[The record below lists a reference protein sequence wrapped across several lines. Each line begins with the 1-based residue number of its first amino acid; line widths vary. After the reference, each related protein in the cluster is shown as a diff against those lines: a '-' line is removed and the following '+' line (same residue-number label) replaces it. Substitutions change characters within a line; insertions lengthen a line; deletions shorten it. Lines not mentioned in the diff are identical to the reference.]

1 MSCLVSRLRY
11 YLDISED
18 DEKLVLELE
27 KQEVNYKARRTLNL
41 QQQKNNLFILKRGW
55 LYRYEAVPLIRT
67 VKAVS

>member
-41 QQQKNNLFILKRGW
+41 QQQKNNLRSGS
-55 LYRYEAVPLIRT
+55 T
-67 VKAVS
+67 N